1 MKSIRKLK
9 STFFIFFFRQ
19 PVFVA
24 TFLPRKQP
32 AKHKKLSL
40 KNKTSRRHKLLT
52 ESASCVYIQLY
63 HDRNQADGKVKGN
76 NRGNTNDETS
86 YLKMTK
92 KLLINI

>member
-1 MKSIRKLK
+1 MKSIPKLK
-9 STFFIFFFRQ
+9 STFSLFFQATSFRCNI
-19 PVFVA
+19 PA
-24 TFLPRKQP
+24 KKQP

-92 KLLINI
+92 KLTRYF